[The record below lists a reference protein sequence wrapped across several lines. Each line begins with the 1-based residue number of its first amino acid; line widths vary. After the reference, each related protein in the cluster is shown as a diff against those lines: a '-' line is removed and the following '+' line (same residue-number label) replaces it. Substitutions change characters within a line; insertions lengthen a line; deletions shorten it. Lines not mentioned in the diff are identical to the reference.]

1 MMANQIMRP
10 TFDEHTP
17 VLLQEAVDYLVGSPD
32 GVYVDA
38 TFGRGSH
45 TREILQRL
53 SSQGRLIAFDKDLD
67 AVTYARNNIQDARF
81 SIFHCSFASM
91 QLVLTELHLA
101 QKIHG
106 ILFDLGVSSQQLSE
120 GARGFSFVREGKLD
134 MRMDQSQGVTAATF
148 LATIAED
155 ELASILWQYGEEK
168 KSRRIAKAIVAA
180 RELAPIETTTALADI
195 IEKVCPRSRV
205 NYHKHPATRSFQ
217 AIRIAI
223 NRELVELEEGLLT
236 ALLVLMRHGRLVAI
250 SFHSL
255 EDRIVKQFIRQHEK
269 GVALPRGLPI
279 KGEPFQGR
287 MKTVTGHIKPSLDE
301 MHANPRARS
310 AILRVSEKLS

>member
-1 MMANQIMRP
+1 MSRRAKTPPCHANSACI
-10 TFDEHTP
+10 F
-17 VLLQEAVDYLVGSPD
+17 VLLFSVENASESPLNLN
-32 GVYVDA
+32 
-38 TFGRGSH
+38 F
-45 TREILQRL
+45 
-53 SSQGRLIAFDKDLD
+53 SSIALI
-67 AVTYARNNIQDARF
+67 
-81 SIFHCSFASM
+81 
-91 QLVLTELHLA
+91 QL
-101 QKIHG
+101 IHS
-106 ILFDLGVSSQQLSE
+106 V
-120 GARGFSFVREGKLD
+120 KN
-134 MRMDQSQGVTAATF
+134 MF
-148 LATIAED
+148 LA
-155 ELASILWQYGEEK
+155 LEEK